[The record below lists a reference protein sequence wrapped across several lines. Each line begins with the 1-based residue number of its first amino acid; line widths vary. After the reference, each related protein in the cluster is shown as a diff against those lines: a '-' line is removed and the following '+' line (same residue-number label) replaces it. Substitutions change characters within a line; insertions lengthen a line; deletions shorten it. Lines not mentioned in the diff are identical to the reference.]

1 MKRALLDADPL
12 TGIRQYFGWDRDGN
26 EYLIDEVDKS
36 TVNAVLDRN
45 KELSNHHASRKGD
58 MWLVASIPSWVQY
71 EWLDKHGVQFWNP
84 DHREGVKRLLNS
96 SDYRYLKTQDIIL

>member
-1 MKRALLDADPL
+1 MNRELLDYDPL
-12 TGIRQYFGWDRDGN
+12 TGIRQYFGWDNDGN

-36 TVNAVLDRN
+36 DVQTVLDRN
-45 KELSNHHASRKGD
+45 KELNNHADLKKGD
-58 MWLVASIPSWVQY
+58 MWLVASIPPWVQY

-84 DHREGVKRLLNS
+84 DHKEGVKRLLNS